1 MREEQEIFYTKRQ
14 EEKKSRC
21 NQSILARQQFSKQNI
36 FNQIPTY
43 SLMNM
48 YVFVRIKGIKVD
60 IFTVATKC
68 YFYFY
73 FKH

>member
-43 SLMNM
+43 SLMTN
-48 YVFVRIKGIKVD
+48 YVFMGIKEIKVHMF
-60 IFTVATKC
+60 IVAVK
-68 YFYFY
+68 
-73 FKH
+73 